1 MHAYNTIH
9 SSIILA
15 FLSALHSLSLS
26 FQKKNAIKVFTW
38 KTSTQFKKSKMIKTF
53 ISSDE
58 IRRQQLSMSFIWH
71 CLQTYLEKLILD
83 LITFVKINYH
93 RKMEWCAHADL
104 NNFPLNIG
112 IDTSFNLFNIIYNYN

>member
-1 MHAYNTIH
+1 M
-9 SSIILA
+9 
-15 FLSALHSLSLS
+15 
-26 FQKKNAIKVFTW
+26 
-38 KTSTQFKKSKMIKTF
+38 
-53 ISSDE
+53 
-58 IRRQQLSMSFIWH
+58 
-71 CLQTYLEKLILD
+71 D